1 MTATKP
7 PSSRPPSPSS
17 PSPTWRSLAAP
28 PAARR
33 LFLQLLALLPA
44 AAVPMQLR
52 AAEAVSE
59 AALSQWI
66 HEAERVLRGRSS
78 AAVMKMHIE
87 RSDYQRSYD
96 LMVLSD
102 DRSEPGKVLI
112 RMLGP
117 ALWRGNATLKV
128 GERISFYDPRSR
140 RITVMGSSML
150 ADNWMGSHF
159 SNDDLMR
166 ETDLAR
172 HYGYELLQK
181 TRDKDELGRP
191 VERALL
197 RLSPKPAAPVAWG
210 KVEYQLQLLENGK
223 GASVLPLQVDYFRRA
238 DDTQAQRS
246 LRYSQLKPLEG
257 RVLPTR
263 LTMKAL
269 DKPGEYTQIDYVR
282 LKFDSDFGAD
292 DFSERALR

>member
-1 MTATKP
+1 MNHIAHPRSQP
-7 PSSRPPSPSS
+7 PQSG
-17 PSPTWRSLAAP
+17 
-28 PAARR
+28 RR
-33 LFLQLLALLPA
+33 LFLHALPWLPA
-44 AAVPMQLR
+44 LSAPTSVFASAAKDAP
-52 AAEAVSE
+52 
-59 AALSQWI
+59 LSQWI

-140 RITVMGSSML
+140 RITVMGNSML

-172 HYGYELLQK
+172 HYSYELLQR
-181 TRDKDELGRP
+181 TRDKDELGRT
-191 VERALL
+191 VDRSVL

-210 KVEYQLQLLENGK
+210 KVEYQLQLMDSNK
-223 GASVLPLQVDYFRRA
+223 GESVLPLQVDYFRRA
-238 DDTQAQRS
+238 EDTQAQRS

-263 LTMKAL
+263 LTMQAL